1 VVKAQH
7 LREMKK
13 QRAMR
18 EKLVKE
24 YWDSKEKVCPNRVCP
39 CGHRYCLKE
48 EEVILQ
54 LSGFIKGALTQK
66 PPDRKDVDMANGILG
81 DRRLDPDIIKRAK
94 EGSLSNDVMAD
105 MIGQL
110 SLSDSLSLS
119 LYVSTH
125 SLPHCLSDSLT
136 HSFALSHSR

>member
-48 EEVILQ
+48 GML
-54 LSGFIKGALTQK
+54 
-66 PPDRKDVDMANGILG
+66 
-81 DRRLDPDIIKRAK
+81 
-94 EGSLSNDVMAD
+94 
-105 MIGQL
+105 
-110 SLSDSLSLS
+110 
-119 LYVSTH
+119 
-125 SLPHCLSDSLT
+125 
-136 HSFALSHSR
+136 